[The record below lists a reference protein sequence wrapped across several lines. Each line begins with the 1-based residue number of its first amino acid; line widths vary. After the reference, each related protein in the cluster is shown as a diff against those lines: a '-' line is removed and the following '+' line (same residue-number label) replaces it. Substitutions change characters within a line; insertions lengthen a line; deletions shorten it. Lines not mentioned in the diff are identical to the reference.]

1 MGRLLRTR
9 AAILL
14 NFNTLTWPLVSVNT
28 LAPADDIV
36 VPASAW

>member
-1 MGRLLRTR
+1 MGQLLRSC

-14 NFNTLTWPLVSVNT
+14 NFNTLTWPHASVNN
-28 LAPADDIV
+28 LAPADDIA